1 MAQVNLKDP
10 SKVTLVK
17 GDSGTAEPKVGTNP
31 TPQINYT
38 FSRDD
43 IRKLADERIAQAKE
57 EGEFDDGIEANP
69 TLAGTES
76 ALTGLKVNNV
86 KYKVEQPINVAANPT
101 LAGTEA
107 ELSGLEVGSTKYKI
121 PEGTPVEANPTLDG
135 TEANLEGL
143 QVGSTKYKVGGGGG
157 SHCYEIIF
165 TVGGYSI
172 EHGFL
177 YYTDADLSNAE
188 DFRLDFIAKHFERG
202 IYAQKIP
209 TYSSTTSTYP
219 QYTDNTI
226 NSVYKSG
233 DDHYIRT
240 YSYTLSIVDGVVNRS
255 TVSVTVD
262 GKITN
267 VRKVY

>member
-76 ALTGLKVNNV
+76 ALTGLKVNDV

-107 ELSGLEVGSTKYKI
+107 
-121 PEGTPVEANPTLDG
+121 D
-135 TEANLEGL
+135 LEGL
-143 QVGSTKYKVGGGGG
+143 QVGDTKYKIPSGGSGGG
-157 SHCYEIIF
+157 SHCYIISGT
-165 TVGGYSI
+165 TVY
-172 EHGFL
+172 FL
-177 YYTDADLSNAE
+177 YYTDADVANITELKQDIAAKGFTSGTKFIPANNILKNANNTE
-188 DFRLDFIAKHFERG
+188 VRFYYGYFVENNNFRRRATVINK
-202 IYAQKIP
+202 
-209 TYSSTTSTYP
+209 TV
-219 QYTDNTI
+219 TDNALQ
-226 NSVYKSG
+226 V
-233 DDHYIRT
+233 T
-240 YSYTLSIVDGVVNRS
+240 YEGEYAVTDTL
-255 TVSVTVD
+255 TLT
-262 GKITN
+262 
-267 VRKVY
+267 KVY